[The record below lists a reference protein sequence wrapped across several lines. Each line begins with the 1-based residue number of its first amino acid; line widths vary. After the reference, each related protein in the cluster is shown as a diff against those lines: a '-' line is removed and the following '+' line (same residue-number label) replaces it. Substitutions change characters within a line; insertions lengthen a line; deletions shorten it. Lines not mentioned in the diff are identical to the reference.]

1 VHLLKPIFEIERE
14 QALGFAA
21 RRGFGLFVAQG
32 GPDAGPFGSHIPFK
46 IDTSKPVPIAHFH
59 VTAGNGLAAIPDGTK
74 CLLAVWGPD
83 AYVSNDWYATPDHV
97 STWLYEAVHL
107 SGPVRRLCLED
118 NRKHGDELLETFEAR
133 LLPKTAW
140 DLETMEPAKREVMLR
155 SIVVLEMEI
164 ERVEGQRKLNQ
175 HKSDEDHVSVARHLF
190 ATGEPGALA
199 IAEKMRALRPHLD
212 YSADREAKMPVSLAS
227 IRPSRTPTACG

>member
-107 SGPVRRLCLED
+107 SGPVRRLRLED

-133 LLPKTAW
+133 LLPKTPW
-140 DLETMEPAKREVMLR
+140 DLETMEPAK
-155 SIVVLEMEI
+155 
-164 ERVEGQRKLNQ
+164 
-175 HKSDEDHVSVARHLF
+175 
-190 ATGEPGALA
+190 TGGHASLHCRPG
-199 IAEKMRALRPHLD
+199 D
-212 YSADREAKMPVSLAS
+212 GDR
-227 IRPSRTPTACG
+227 TG

>member
-1 VHLLKPIFEIERE
+1 MERE

-21 RRGFGLFVAQG
+21 RRGFGLFAAPG

-107 SGPVRRLCLED
+107 SGPVRRLPVEG
-118 NRKHGDELLETFEAR
+118 NRGHGDVLLSTFEER
-133 LLPKTAW
+133 LMPKQPWSLSTMEENKR
-140 DLETMEPAKREVMLR
+140 ETMLQ
-155 SIVVLEMEI
+155 SIVVLEMDVT
-164 ERVEGQRKLNQ
+164 RVEGQRKLNQ
-175 HKSDEDHVSVARHLF
+175 HKSDEDYASIARHLSSSDD
-190 ATGEPGALA
+190 ADARE
-199 IAEKMRALRPHLD
+199 IAGKLKSLRPHLD
-212 YSADREAKMPVSLAS
+212 Y
-227 IRPSRTPTACG
+227 

>member
-1 VHLLKPIFEIERE
+1 MVLDILVNNV
-14 QALGFAA
+14 ALWGH
-21 RRGFGLFVAQG
+21 RRHAKRL
-32 GPDAGPFGSHIPFK
+32 GSHIPFK

-107 SGPVRRLCLED
+107 SGPVRRLCFED
-118 NRKHGDELLETFEAR
+118 NRKHGDEFLEAFEAR
-133 LLPKTAW
+133 LLPKTPW
-140 DLETMEPAKREVMLR
+140 DLETMEPAKREAMLR

-164 ERVEGQRKLNQ
+164 ERVEGQRKLSQ
-175 HKSDEDHVSVARHLF
+175 HKSDEDHDSVARHLF
-190 ATGEPGALA
+190 ATGEPGA

-212 YSADREAKMPVSLAS
+212 YSNANCMRMRALNPEEGTPDRCRRSN
-227 IRPSRTPTACG
+227 